1 LTEYPPNVG
10 QNPITIKKDIVK
22 NKNNVSDNREDI
34 LALLTD
40 RQKPIVAVSVHQQT
54 GIHNSEEKRSDL

>member
-54 GIHNSEEKRSDL
+54 GIHNGEEKRSDL